1 MDGRRVSDSRF
12 ELARVMLPQDA
23 NPYGSVHGG
32 VLMKEIDIAAAVSA
46 IRHCRRNAVT
56 ASIDRLDFLRPVR
69 VGELVV
75 CRASVNGVGRS
86 SLECGVRVEAED
98 LFSGERHHVA
108 SAYLTFVC
116 LDDAGQPGEVPPLLP
131 DSPEDERRIR
141 EAGQRRAARKA
152 RAG

>member
-1 MDGRRVSDSRF
+1 MDGRRVSESRF
-12 ELARVMLPQDA
+12 ELARVMLPQDT

-32 VLMKEIDIAAAVSA
+32 VLMREIDVAAAVTA

-75 CRASVNGVGRS
+75 CKASVNGVGRS
-86 SLECGVRVEAED
+86 SLECGVRMEAED
-98 LFSGERHHVA
+98 MLSGQRYHVA

-116 LDDAGQPGEVPPLLP
+116 LDEKGQPADVPPLLP
-131 DSPEDERRIR
+131 DSAEDERRMR
-141 EAGQRRAARKA
+141 EAAARRAARKA
-152 RAG
+152 RVE

>member
-1 MDGRRVSDSRF
+1 MDGRRVSESRF
-12 ELARVMLPQDA
+12 ELARVMLPQDT

-32 VLMKEIDIAAAVSA
+32 VLMREIDVAAAVTA

-75 CRASVNGVGRS
+75 CKASVNGVGRS
-86 SLECGVRVEAED
+86 SLECGVRMEAED
-98 LFSGERHHVA
+98 MISGQRFHVA

-116 LDDAGQPGEVPPLLP
+116 LDENGQPAAVPPLLP
-131 DSPEDERRIR
+131 DSDEDTRRMR
-141 EAGQRRAARKA
+141 EAAARRAARKA
-152 RAG
+152 RVE